1 MLETTYRYTST
12 PWMDSATAINSLGED
27 ATVCTNEYGVVMEM
41 SITSF
46 SNVAALKADPLIEHG
61 LTEFTAVD
69 LVICQSATA
78 REGVETL
85 CSLIDEFGSS
95 EINIAFIS
103 DQKETWYVEM
113 YGGHQYAAVR
123 LPADRVCVFGNE
135 FSMEYLS
142 DYEDS
147 IVSQK
152 LESLPEEKGFAVY
165 GKNKGKKELN
175 LLDTYSGDEVVTNYL
190 LASGEINHLES
201 GENRQS

>member
-1 MLETTYRYTST
+1 
-12 PWMDSATAINSLGED
+12 MDSATAINSLGED

>member
-1 MLETTYRYTST
+1 
-12 PWMDSATAINSLGED
+12 
-27 ATVCTNEYGVVMEM
+27 
-41 SITSF
+41 
-46 SNVAALKADPLIEHG
+46 
-61 LTEFTAVD
+61 
-69 LVICQSATA
+69 
-78 REGVETL
+78 
-85 CSLIDEFGSS
+85 
-95 EINIAFIS
+95 
-103 DQKETWYVEM
+103 
-113 YGGHQYAAVR
+113 
-123 LPADRVCVFGNE
+123 
-135 FSMEYLS
+135 MEYLS